1 MKKLILAFAALS
13 VLATATPTIDASC
26 RDKSGK
32 FVKCPDKP
40 KTCRDAKGH
49 YAKCK

>member
-13 VLATATPTIDASC
+13 VLATATPTIAASC